1 MSKRAVIKVGKKVKS
16 SEKAVA
22 ATIQC
27 RGCGRPI
34 IVGMHP
40 GVVISNLTVRCS
52 CGMTTTIN
60 ASG

>member
-16 SEKAVA
+16 SERAVA

-34 IVGMHP
+34 IAGMHP
-40 GVVISNLTVRCS
+40 GVVISNLPVRCS

-60 ASG
+60 AKG

>member
-16 SEKAVA
+16 SERAVA

-27 RGCGRPI
+27 RGCGRPT
-34 IVGMHP
+34 IVGMHL

-60 ASG
+60 AKG